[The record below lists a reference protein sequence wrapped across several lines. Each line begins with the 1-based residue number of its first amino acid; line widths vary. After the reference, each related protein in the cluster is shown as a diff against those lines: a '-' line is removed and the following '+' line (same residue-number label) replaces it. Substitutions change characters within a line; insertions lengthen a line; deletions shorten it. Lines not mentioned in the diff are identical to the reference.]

1 MKLYL
6 EVARR
11 SGTDT
16 NEEYSKPLHCMGKER
31 DSMPPQIS
39 VFGIEGMPEFK
50 PGDDVAVQIL
60 DAARNQGTPI
70 ESGDV
75 LVVTQKIVS
84 KAEGRVVFIKDIE
97 PSPLAISITEGH
109 RRDPRHTELILR
121 ESRRIVRMDRGVI
134 ISETYHGFN
143 CANAGIDASNIPGE
157 GTVALLPID
166 PDASARGIRQS
177 IKTMAEVDVAVVIS
191 DTFGRPWRSAAVNV
205 AIGVAGINPL
215 LSYVG
220 QEDSHGNMMY
230 TTVINIADELAAT
243 AELVTGKVLRVPVAI
258 VRGYAYEQLEDAS
271 NQALI
276 RDPDKDLFR

>member
-1 MKLYL
+1 
-6 EVARR
+6 
-11 SGTDT
+11 
-16 NEEYSKPLHCMGKER
+16 
-31 DSMPPQIS
+31 MPPQLS
-39 VFGIEGMPEFK
+39 VIGLEGMPEAK
-50 PGDDVAVQIL
+50 PGDDLAGQIL
-60 DAARNQGTPI
+60 AAAAGQGTPVV
-70 ESGDV
+70 SGDV

-84 KAEGRVVFIKDIE
+84 KAEGRVVSIEGVE
-97 PSPLAISITEGH
+97 PSPLAVAITEGH

-143 CANAGIDASNIPGE
+143 CANAGIDASNIPGD
-157 GTVALLPID
+157 GTVALLPED
-166 PDASARGIRQS
+166 PDASARKIRQV
-177 IKTMAEVDVAVVIS
+177 IRERVGAEVAVIIS

-230 TTVINIADELAAT
+230 TTVINVADELAAT

-258 VRGYAYEQLEDAS
+258 IRGYDYEPMEDAS